1 MSFLSMRGQ
10 TLFIGNLVGEGT
22 GLDFSDGTL
31 QTTAYLGT
39 TSEGI
44 IPNQLTIKN
53 STNSTEVVIS
63 AGQDSSG
70 NLIDDSIYYTGA
82 SNVNQHFEGA
92 GVNIDTALNVSGVST
107 LTDTNING
115 YLNIGS
121 YPTTLNSTLNVSG
134 ASTLASV
141 TASSLINS
149 GTSSLEGIT
158 GSSLLVSGATTLAS
172 VTATSLTNTGIS
184 SLMDI
189 TSSGLSVSGST
200 TLGSNASNS
209 TVLTVE
215 GKICQLMINGNTAL
229 GYAALSSQTNTTI
242 GYSNTAV
249 GSQSLTEV
257 TSGYGNTSVGYDTLL
272 SCDSGYGN
280 TAFGAATLGYLT
292 EGHYN
297 TSIGVA
303 AGNSII
309 VGVNNT
315 CLGAASDITS
325 GASNSTVIGAGATT
339 ATSNQICLGTSSN
352 KTYIPGSLEV
362 ATNLNVDTLTTL
374 TTAIVNQTLAVYGTS
389 TFTSG
394 FACGNQTTP
403 YIMLI
408 GTAAVGFAYNDLP
421 SIVGSSTSTDLS
433 SICTFNNSISFPNT
447 IVGGYVNTSS
457 QYIWASFVGGVAGS
471 TNQISVAFINFG
483 QNDGS
488 FPDIIS
494 FICWGT

>member
-10 TLFIGNLVGEGT
+10 TLFVGNLVGEGT
-22 GLDFSDGTL
+22 GIDFSDGTL

-63 AGQDSSG
+63 AGQDSTG

-82 SNVNQHFEGA
+82 SNVYQHFEGA

-115 YLNIGS
+115 TLNIGS
-121 YPTTLNSTLNVSG
+121 YPTTLNSTL
-134 ASTLASV
+134 SV
-141 TASSLINS
+141 Y
-149 GTSSLEGIT
+149 
-158 GSSLLVSGATTLAS
+158 GATTLAS
-172 VTATSLTNTGIS
+172 VTATSLTNSGIS

-189 TSSGLSVSGST
+189 TSSGLKVSGST

-209 TVLTVE
+209 NVLTVE
-215 GKICQLMINGNTAL
+215 GNINQLMLNGNIAL
-229 GYAALSSQTNTTI
+229 GYSALSSQTNTTS

-249 GSQSLTEV
+249 GYQSLTST
-257 TSGYGNTSVGYDTLL
+257 TSGYGNTSVGYDTLV

-280 TAFGAATLGYLT
+280 TAFGSGGLGGVTQGYN
-292 EGHYN
+292 N
-297 TSIGVA
+297 TSIGA
-303 AGNSII
+303 MAGTSITL
-309 VGVNNT
+309 GSNNT
-315 CLGAASDITS
+315 CLGAASDITN
-325 GASNSTVIGAGATT
+325 GVSNSTVIGAGATT

-352 KTYIPGSLEV
+352 NTYIQGS
-362 ATNLNVDTLTTL
+362 LNVDSYCTV
-374 TTAIVNQTLAVYGTS
+374 TTANVNDNLSVGGTS
-389 TFTSG
+389 TFALG

-408 GTAAVGFAYNDLP
+408 GTASVGYAGNELQQ
-421 SIVGSSTSTDLS
+421 IVGSSTSTDQLS
-433 SICTFNNSISFPNT
+433 VCTFNNSISFPNT
-447 IVGGYVNTSS
+447 IVGGYVNTNS
-457 QYIWASFVGGVAGS
+457 QYIWASFIGGVAGS
-471 TNQISVAFINFG
+471 TNEISVAFINFG
-483 QNDGS
+483 QNDGT

>member
-1 MSFLSMRGQ
+1 MRGQ
-10 TLFIGNLVGEGT
+10 TLFIDNLVGEGT

-31 QTTAYLGT
+31 QTTAYLGN

-70 NLIDDSIYYTGA
+70 NLIDDTIYYTGA
-82 SNVNQHFEGA
+82 SNVYQHFEGA
-92 GVNIDTALNVSGVST
+92 GVNIDTGL
-107 LTDTNING
+107 I
-115 YLNIGS
+115 
-121 YPTTLNSTLNVSG
+121 
-134 ASTLASV
+134 V
-141 TASSLINS
+141 T

-172 VTATSLTNTGIS
+172 VTATSLTNSGIS

-189 TSSGLSVSGST
+189 TSSGLKVSGST

-209 TVLTVE
+209 NVLTVE
-215 GKICQLMINGNTAL
+215 GNINQLMLNGNIAL
-229 GYAALSSQTNTTI
+229 GYSALSSQTNTTS

-249 GSQSLTEV
+249 GYQSLTST
-257 TSGYGNTSVGYDTLL
+257 TSGYGNTSVGYDTLV

-280 TAFGAATLGYLT
+280 TAFGSGGLGGVTQGYN
-292 EGHYN
+292 N
-297 TSIGVA
+297 TSIGA
-303 AGNSII
+303 MAGTSITL
-309 VGVNNT
+309 GSNNT
-315 CLGAASDITS
+315 CLGAASDITN
-325 GASNSTVIGAGATT
+325 GVSNSTVIGAGATT

-352 KTYIPGSLEV
+352 NTYIQGS
-362 ATNLNVDTLTTL
+362 LNVDSYCTV
-374 TTAIVNQTLAVYGTS
+374 TTANVNDNLSVGGTS
-389 TFTSG
+389 TFALG

-408 GTAAVGFAYNDLP
+408 GTASVGYAGNELQQ
-421 SIVGSSTSTDLS
+421 IVGSSTSTDQLS
-433 SICTFNNSISFPNT
+433 VCTFNNSISFPNT
-447 IVGGYVNTSS
+447 IVGGYVNTNS
-457 QYIWASFVGGVAGS
+457 QYIWASFIGGVAGS
-471 TNQISVAFINFG
+471 TNEISVAFINFG
-483 QNDGS
+483 QNDGT